1 MRRVNSPDRVQAAV
15 RALLGIA
22 AAALAGTAPL
32 EVYAQTSDEAA
43 APQSSLGE
51 TSLQEITVTATRVS
65 EKLSRV
71 AASVTAF
78 DQVKLDQEGVRSVDD
93 VARLTPG
100 VMFTSTGFAG
110 TTNISIRG
118 IGSTVGASTTGI
130 YIDDTPIQVRSLGF
144 AATNPY
150 PEVFDLA
157 RVEVLRGPQGTL
169 FGAGSE
175 GGTVRFITPQPS
187 VSQYSGYARAEFSQ
201 IEHGGPGGEA
211 GAAIGGPIIDGTLGF
226 RASVWAQ
233 RTGGFIDR
241 VSATDLHTLDS
252 NTNWRNAY
260 VGRFALA
267 YVPYDWLTVTPSVY
281 YQQTYQNASLQY
293 YQRISNP
300 DDGVFRAADAL
311 GSPAHE
317 RFTLPTLNI
326 QADLGQFT
334 LTSVTS
340 EFIRRGDPDV
350 QDYSHSFPILLL
362 GPHIFDNSLYV
373 PGVPNYTLLSNFYNK
388 QDNFTQ
394 EIRLQTSNK
403 EARLTGIVGVF
414 LQRARQQ
421 DVQLFDD
428 PLLPTLVSTYFGGAS
443 VAQVLGAPMLSPTR
457 SYESNDIS
465 HDNQEAVFGEVTY
478 RVTDA
483 LKATIGLRYARTHFS
498 YNNFQAGP
506 WAGTTGLSV
515 SGKQDENPVTPKFG
529 VSYQLD
535 DADMVYATISKG
547 YRVGGVNKP
556 IPVTSD
562 ACRGD
567 LAAFGLT
574 PALGP
579 YNSDHVWSYEIGA
592 KDSLL
597 GGNLQLYSSVYHIKW
612 SNIQQ
617 SVTLTDC
624 GFNFIGNVGTAVSQ
638 GGDVQFQAALGRYFN
653 LSGSVAYNNAH
664 YTGTVLGALDPR
676 VGTRGIVVNDG
687 DGLPNVPWMVT
698 LSPEY
703 HQEFFGKEVYGRLT
717 YTHST
722 HNTRHTPDQDPA
734 TLSYDP
740 TVITQPEINLLNAR
754 AGVRFSGLDLS
765 LFVNNLT
772 DSHPLM
778 TRTNYVR
785 GGSLFYDT
793 TLVPRSIG
801 LTATY
806 GF

>member
-1 MRRVNSPDRVQAAV
+1 MTGVNWPDRVQPAV
-15 RALLGIA
+15 RTILGIA
-22 AAALAGTAPL
+22 VALAGTAAL
-32 EVYAQTSDEAA
+32 DVHAQTVNEAA
-43 APQSSLGE
+43 APRSSLGE
-51 TSLQEITVTATRVS
+51 TSLEEITVTATRVS
-65 EKLSRV
+65 ERLSRV

-100 VMFTSTGFAG
+100 VLFTNTGFAG

-118 IGSTVGASTTGI
+118 IGSTVGASTTGV

-144 AATNPY
+144 GATNPY

-169 FGAGSE
+169 FGSGSE

-187 VSQYSGYARAEFSQ
+187 VSQYTGYARAEFSQ

-211 GAAIGGPIIDGTLGF
+211 GAAVGGPIIDGKLGF

-241 VSATDLHTLDS
+241 VSETDLHTLDS
-252 NTNWRNAY
+252 NTNWGKAY
-260 VGRFALA
+260 VGRLAFAF
-267 YVPYDWLTVTPSVY
+267 VPYDWLTVTPSLY

-293 YQRISNP
+293 YERISNP
-300 DDGVFRAADAL
+300 DDGAFRAADLL

-326 QADLGQFT
+326 QADMGRFT

-340 EFIRRGDPDV
+340 QFIRRGDPDV

-362 GPHIFDNSLYV
+362 GPHIFDNTLYV
-373 PGVPNYTLLSNFYNK
+373 PGVPDYTLLSNFYNK
-388 QDNFTQ
+388 QDTFTQ
-394 EIRLQTSNK
+394 ELRLQTSDK
-403 EARLTGIVGVF
+403 DAPLTGIVGFF

-421 DVQLFDD
+421 DVQLFYD
-428 PLLPTLVSTYFGGAS
+428 PLLPTLVGTYTGLTVEQLFG
-443 VAQVLGAPMLSPTR
+443 VPMLSPTR
-457 SYESNDIS
+457 SYESDDIS
-465 HDNQEAVFGEVTY
+465 HDNQEAVFGELTY

-483 LKATIGLRYARTHFS
+483 LKATVGLRYARTHFS
-498 YNNFQAGP
+498 YRNFQAGP

-529 VSYQLD
+529 VSYQID
-535 DADMVYATISKG
+535 DANMVYATVAKG

-574 PALGP
+574 AALGP

-617 SVTLTDC
+617 SVTLTNC

-638 GGDVQFQAALGRYFN
+638 GADLQFQAVLGHHFN

-664 YTGTVLGALDPR
+664 YDSTVLGAVDPR
-676 VGTRGIVVNDG
+676 LGTRGVVVNNG
-687 DGLPNVPWMVT
+687 DALPNVPWMVT

-703 HQEFFGKEVYGRLT
+703 HQEFFGKQTYGRVT
-717 YTHST
+717 YTHSS
-722 HNTRHTPDQDPA
+722 HNTRHTPDQDPV

-740 TVITQPEINLLNAR
+740 DVITQPEINLLNVR
-754 AGVRFSGLDLS
+754 AGARFSGLDIA
-765 LFVNNLT
+765 LFANNLL
-772 DSHPLM
+772 DSHPVM

-801 LTATY
+801 VTATY